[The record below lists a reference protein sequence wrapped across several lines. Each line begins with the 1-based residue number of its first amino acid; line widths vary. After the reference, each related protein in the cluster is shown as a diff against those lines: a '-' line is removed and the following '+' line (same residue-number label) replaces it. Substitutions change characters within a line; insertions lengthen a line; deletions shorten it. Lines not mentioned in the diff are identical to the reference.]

1 MKITTIGIDLAKN
14 LFQVHGADAEGHVVL
29 RKKLRR
35 SEVLAFFTNQ
45 EPCLVGMESC
55 SGAHYWARELTA
67 LGHEVRLIP
76 ARYVKPYVKTNKND
90 AADAAAI
97 CEAVTRP
104 TMRFALVK
112 SAEQQ
117 SVLMLHRGGELI
129 VRQRTMII
137 NTLRGHFAEFGIVV
151 AQGAGGVNRLIHI
164 LGDSSEGRIPERA
177 RWVLRLLVD
186 QLGVLAANLR
196 KLEVEL
202 HAWHRANEAS
212 RRLETIPGIGPI
224 TASAIVATIGTGE
237 QFSSARQF
245 SAWIGLVPRQ
255 HSTGGKA
262 RLGGI
267 SKRGDAYLRRLLIHG
282 ARSLTRWP
290 SIKTTSSK
298 WFLGLQERRPMNVAT
313 VALANKTARI
323 AWAVLT
329 RGENY
334 RTGPVAVAL

>member
-14 LFQVHGADAEGHVVL
+14 VFQVHAADAAGHVVL

-35 SEVLAFFTNQ
+35 NEVLRFFANQ
-45 EPCLVGMESC
+45 APCLVGMESC
-55 SGAHYWARELTA
+55 SGAHYWARELTG

-104 TMRFALVK
+104 TMRFAPAK

-117 SVLMLHRGGELI
+117 SVLMLHRGRELF

-137 NTLRGHFAEFGIVV
+137 NTLRGHFAEFGVVV
-151 AQGAGGVNRLIHI
+151 AQGAGGVNRLIDM
-164 LGDSSEGRIPERA
+164 LDDPNERRIPERA

-186 QLGVLAANLR
+186 QLGVLAANLQ
-196 KLEVEL
+196 KLEAEL
-202 HAWHRANEAS
+202 LVWHRANEAS
-212 RRLETIPGIGPI
+212 RRLETIPGIGPL

-245 SAWIGLVPRQ
+245 SAWVGLVPRQ
-255 HSTGGKA
+255 HSSGGKA

-282 ARSLTRWP
+282 ARALTRWP
-290 SIKTTSSK
+290 NNTTASSE
-298 WFLGLQERRPMNVAT
+298 WLTGLRARRPANVAT

-334 RTGPVAVAL
+334 GTNPVTAAA